1 MFFFA
6 AWSLYAIAEI
16 FMGSKETDTTDGST
30 FTIFKLNMAILLM
43 LYSSSICGLI
53 CGIPGYCYNIYD
65 RSSNDKY
72 DLNMHIAKVESLP
85 TIKYDKDLHKAIH
98 FCVVCMSEFK
108 NNEVLTYLPCDPR
121 HFFHTKCIKSWLI
134 NQQTCPICKEEVHYT
149 RALEQH

>member
-1 MFFFA
+1 
-6 AWSLYAIAEI
+6 
-16 FMGSKETDTTDGST
+16 
-30 FTIFKLNMAILLM
+30 MAILLM
-43 LYSSSICGLI
+43 LYSSSICALI

-85 TIKYDKDLHKAIH
+85 TIRYDTDLHKAIH

-121 HFFHTKCIKSWLI
+121 HFFHSKCIKSWLI
-134 NQQTCPICKEEVHYT
+134 TNQTCPICKEEVQYT
-149 RALEQH
+149 KALEQHQQNNYEQMLMETEGNSLMYVRGTSASMPIIKRF